1 MPQPLNVE
9 FLNADPRCAC
19 VLLLDTSG
27 SMAGAPIAALNQG
40 LLTFQQSIQEDSLA
54 SRRVEV
60 AIVTFGAAGVQKVQ
74 DFVTGGDFAAPA
86 LEAGGTTPMGAATR
100 LAIEMVKERKATY
113 RRNGVLYYQPWVV
126 MITDGAPTDEW
137 RAAAQMVR
145 SEEGA
150 KGLSFF
156 AIGVGDANMQILSEI
171 SVRPAL
177 KLDGL
182 NFLDLFVWLSQS
194 QKRVSANKVGEQ
206 TALPAVSWAAV

>member
-1 MPQPLNVE
+1 MAQPLNVE

-27 SMAGAPIAALNQG
+27 SMNGTPINALNEG
-40 LLTFQQSIQEDSLA
+40 LLAFQQSIQEDSLA

-60 AIVTFGAAGVQKVQ
+60 AIVTFGSGGVQKIQ
-74 DFVTGGDFAAPA
+74 DFVTGGDFAAP
-86 LEAGGTTPMGAATR
+86 LLQAGGTTPMGEAIR
-100 LAIEMVKERKATY
+100 LALEMVRERKATY
-113 RRNGVLYYQPWVV
+113 RENGVLYYQPWVV

-137 RAAAQMVR
+137 KTAAQAVR
-145 SEEGA
+145 GEEAA

-156 AIGVGDANMQILSEI
+156 AIAVGAANLQILSEI
-171 SVRPAL
+171 SVRQPM

-182 NFLDLFVWLSQS
+182 NFVELFVWLSQS

-206 TALPAVSWAAV
+206 TALPAVNWAAV

>member
-27 SMAGAPIAALNQG
+27 SMNGAPINALNQG
-40 LLTFQQSIQEDSLA
+40 LLAFQQSIQEDALA

-60 AIVTFGAAGVQKVQ
+60 AIVTFGSAGVQKIQ
-74 DFVTGGDFAAPA
+74 EFVTGGDFAAPV
-86 LEAGGTTPMGAATR
+86 LEAGGATPMGE
-100 LAIEMVKERKATY
+100 AIRVALEMVRERKATY
-113 RRNGVLYYQPWVV
+113 RQNGVLYYQPWVV
-126 MITDGAPTDEW
+126 MITDGAPTDNW
-137 RAAAQMVR
+137 RQEAQSVR
-145 SEEGA
+145 AEESA
-150 KGLSFF
+150 KALSFF
-156 AIGVGDANMQILSEI
+156 AIGVGDANMQILTEI
-171 SVRPAL
+171 SLRAPL

-206 TALPAVSWAAV
+206 TALPAVNWAAV